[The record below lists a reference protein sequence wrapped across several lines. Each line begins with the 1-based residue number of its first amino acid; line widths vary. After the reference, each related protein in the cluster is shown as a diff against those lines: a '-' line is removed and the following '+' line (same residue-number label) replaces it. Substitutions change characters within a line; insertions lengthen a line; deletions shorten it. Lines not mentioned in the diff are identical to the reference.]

1 MTKVK
6 KIIKLLKETNKQVLF
21 IAFVLTLAIAYYIN
35 PLSGVD
41 LVEWDRTFSTAT
53 LSGISIDA
61 RIGNFYKL
69 FFLYLP
75 GIAIVLICLLNWLFY
90 NRKKYI
96 NIYFKLS
103 TVLVFAVSA
112 SYISRYFSK
121 NTDIVSNPLMECLL
135 AFFAILTIICIL
147 DKTERFKFADIS
159 MLLVIFVVL
168 VLTFNMMFRMLGMTT
183 CILICSVI
191 LIGYISV
198 VLFVPV
204 GQEAYEQ
211 NKKYIFFLMWLPAVI
226 RIVLEGIYFL
236 TEKGWGVQRYFTL
249 IGIACIAFLS
259 VALIAVILLRKQE
272 RGFSTF
278 GYIGAIVSIAVVNNF
293 AYNYQYIWSYD
304 TFANVYEKGNNAVTV
319 DSILHGKLPI
329 FDYFSAHALNDVW
342 TRIIYCLIHDD
353 IKGIFADPYGG
364 LTAMIAYIILFFIV
378 KKLFDK
384 NIAVLYVLL
393 FPGILTGIK
402 WMSLCGISIAALLY
416 IYKNPTVKKYVVFWC
431 AALIGVFIT
440 YDEGMS
446 LGVAC
451 ILAHV
456 VFLLIQRKIK
466 LLKKFVFCG
475 AGVGIGALI
484 FYVIYACATGIPV
497 MGRIKEWMSVSLSS
511 SSTWATAEFGDQSS
525 FAFLLSYIVVPITAI
540 LLVVFTLFKYYKT
553 RKNGRVALLTTVFAF
568 AEILYIT
575 RTIVYHNLAVC
586 SGRTGVLLNF
596 IHWTVALYV
605 LYTMSVR
612 GRKQRNKV
620 LAWMGTMMIVILVE
634 GTAVTQS
641 WPQADSIL
649 VSRSLKASENWDL
662 RDDVTE
668 NVGQPRIVFDE
679 STTLLVKQFEFV
691 FDTLLEEDE
700 TFVDFANVTSMYAL
714 TGRERPS
721 YVGQTPSLLTDL
733 YSQKCYLREISEYS
747 CPLAILGT
755 TETSYLQQMVGV
767 PHNIRYYKIAEYI
780 YNKYRPLIRFGE
792 FVIWCETDK
801 YDEYKLILQ
810 NNKYDENIYELVDY
824 GYDFTTS
831 FVDEKGNV
839 GFLFKPYHSYN
850 LNMLPYIW
858 ANYDKY
864 AAIDN
869 KKIISVNST
878 GDNQFRFEG
887 SQTTTGEQGNYLA
900 FEIMNSSEE
909 NKSVNIVLYDSQKE
923 GAKMQYC
930 FEAVPGT
937 NQYMIRVSAD
947 YFWDIYNIDTILF
960 NDDEQLIIKDVRVL
974 EGD

>member
-6 KIIKLLKETNKQVLF
+6 KIIKLLKKTNREVVF
-21 IAFVLTLAIAYYIN
+21 IAFVITLAVAYYIN

-41 LVEWDRTFSTAT
+41 LLEWDRTFSTAI

-61 RIGNFYKL
+61 RIENFYKL

-75 GIAIVLICLLNWLFY
+75 AIAIALICLLNWLFY
-90 NRKKYI
+90 HRKKYI
-96 NIYFKLS
+96 NIYFKLGAV
-103 TVLVFAVSA
+103 VLFATFA
-112 SYISRYFSK
+112 SYVSRYSSE
-121 NTDIVSNPLMECLL
+121 NTDIVNNPLMECLL
-135 AFFAILTIICIL
+135 AFFVILTIICIL

-159 MLLVIFVVL
+159 MLLVVFIVL

-198 VLFVPV
+198 VFFTPV
-204 GQEAYEQ
+204 GQETYEQ

-226 RIVLEGIYFL
+226 RITLEGIYFL
-236 TEKGWGVQRYFTL
+236 TEKGWAVQRYFTL
-249 IGIACIAFLS
+249 ISIACIAFLS
-259 VALIAVILLRKQE
+259 VALIAVILLRKKE
-272 RGFSTF
+272 KGFVTF
-278 GYIGAIVSIAVVNNF
+278 GYIGAIVSITMINNF
-293 AYNYQYIWSYD
+293 AYSYQYIWSYD
-304 TFANVYEKGNNAVTV
+304 TFANVYEKGNNAVAV

-342 TRIIYCLIHDD
+342 TRIIYCFIHGD
-353 IKGIFADPYGG
+353 IRGIFVDPYGG
-364 LTAMIAYIILFFIV
+364 LLAIIAYIILFFIV
-378 KKLFDK
+378 KKIFDK
-384 NIAVLYVLL
+384 HIAVLCVLL
-393 FPGILTGIK
+393 FPWIITGIK
-402 WMSLCGISIAALLY
+402 WMSMCGISIVALLY
-416 IYKNPTVKKYVVFWC
+416 IYKKSTVKKYVIFWC

-451 ILAHV
+451 ILAYV
-456 VFLLIQRKIK
+456 VFLLMQKKIRQ
-466 LLKKFVFCG
+466 LKKFVLCG
-475 AGVGIGALI
+475 AGVGGVALVL
-484 FYVIYACATGIPV
+484 YVIYACATGIPV
-497 MGRIKEWMSVSLSS
+497 MGRIKEWISVSLSS
-511 SSTWATAEFGDQSS
+511 SSTWATADFGNQSS

-553 RKNGRVALLTTVFAF
+553 RKNGRVALLTMVFAF

-575 RTIVYHNLAVC
+575 RTVVYHNLAVC

-596 IHWTVALYV
+596 IHWTVSLYV
-605 LYTMSVR
+605 LYTMSVK
-612 GRKQRNKV
+612 GRKKRSKM
-620 LAWMGTMMIVILVE
+620 LTWMGTMMMVILME

-641 WPQADSIL
+641 WPQADSTL

-662 RDDVTE
+662 RNDVTE
-668 NVGQPRIVFDE
+668 NVGKPRIVFDE
-679 STTLLVKQFEFV
+679 STTLLVKQFKFV
-691 FDTLLEEDE
+691 FDTLLKEDE

-733 YSQKCYLREISEYS
+733 YSQECYLKEISEYS
-747 CPLAILGT
+747 CPLAVLGT

-780 YNKYRPLIRFGE
+780 YNEYRPLIRFGE
-792 FVIWCETDK
+792 FVIWCEADK
-801 YDEYKLILQ
+801 YEEYKLILQ

-831 FVDEKGNV
+831 FVDENRNV
-839 GFLFKPYHSYN
+839 GFSFKPYHSYT

-858 ANYDKY
+858 ANVDEYD
-864 AAIDN
+864 AIDN
-869 KKIISVNST
+869 KKIISVNAT
-878 GDNQFRFEG
+878 GDNQFGFKG

-900 FEIMNSSEE
+900 FEVMNSSEE

-937 NQYMIRVSAD
+937 KQYMIRVSAD

-960 NDDEQLIIKDVRVL
+960 TDDEQLIIKDVRVL

>member
-6 KIIKLLKETNKQVLF
+6 KIIKLLKKTNREVVF
-21 IAFVLTLAIAYYIN
+21 IAFVITLAVAYYIN

-41 LVEWDRTFSTAT
+41 LLEWDRTFSTAI

-61 RIGNFYKL
+61 RIENFYKL

-75 GIAIVLICLLNWLFY
+75 AIAIALICLLNWLFY
-90 NRKKYI
+90 HRKKYI
-96 NIYFKLS
+96 NIYFKLGAV
-103 TVLVFAVSA
+103 VLFATFA
-112 SYISRYFSK
+112 SYVSRYSSE
-121 NTDIVSNPLMECLL
+121 NTDIVNNPLMECLL
-135 AFFAILTIICIL
+135 AFFVILTIICIL

-159 MLLVIFVVL
+159 MLLVVFIVL

-198 VLFVPV
+198 VFFTPV
-204 GQEAYEQ
+204 GQETYEQ

-226 RIVLEGIYFL
+226 RITLEGIYFL
-236 TEKGWGVQRYFTL
+236 TEKGWAVQRYFTL
-249 IGIACIAFLS
+249 ISIACIAFLS
-259 VALIAVILLRKQE
+259 VALIAVILLRKKE
-272 RGFSTF
+272 KGFVTF
-278 GYIGAIVSIAVVNNF
+278 GYIGAIVSITMINNF
-293 AYNYQYIWSYD
+293 AYSYQYIWSYD
-304 TFANVYEKGNNAVTV
+304 TFANVYEKGNNAVAV

-342 TRIIYCLIHDD
+342 TRIIYCFIHGD
-353 IKGIFADPYGG
+353 IRGIFVDPYGG
-364 LTAMIAYIILFFIV
+364 LLAIIAYIILFFIV

-384 NIAVLYVLL
+384 HIAVLCVLL
-393 FPGILTGIK
+393 FPWIITGIK
-402 WMSLCGISIAALLY
+402 WMSMCGISIVALLY
-416 IYKNPTVKKYVVFWC
+416 IYKKSTVKNYVIFWC

-451 ILAHV
+451 ILAYV
-456 VFLLIQRKIK
+456 VFLLIQKKIK
-466 LLKKFVFCG
+466 QLKKFVLCG
-475 AGVGIGALI
+475 AGVGGVALI
-484 FYVIYACATGIPV
+484 FYVIYACVTGIPV
-497 MGRIKEWMSVSLSS
+497 VGRIKEWMSVSLSS
-511 SSTWATAEFGDQSS
+511 SSTWATADFGNQSS

-540 LLVVFTLFKYYKT
+540 LLVIFTLFKYYKT
-553 RKNGRVALLTTVFAF
+553 RKNGRVALLTMVFAF

-575 RTIVYHNLAVC
+575 RTVVYHNLAVC

-596 IHWTVALYV
+596 IHWTVSLYV
-605 LYTMSVR
+605 LYTMSVK
-612 GRKQRNKV
+612 GRKKRSKM
-620 LAWMGTMMIVILVE
+620 LTWMGTMMMVILME

-641 WPQADSIL
+641 WPQADSTL

-662 RDDVTE
+662 RNDVTE
-668 NVGQPRIVFDE
+668 NVGKPRIVFDE
-679 STTLLVKQFEFV
+679 STTLLVKQFKFV
-691 FDTLLEEDE
+691 FDTLLKEDE

-733 YSQKCYLREISEYS
+733 YSQECYLKEISEYS
-747 CPLAILGT
+747 CPLAVLGT

-780 YNKYRPLIRFGE
+780 YNEYRPLIRFGE
-792 FVIWCETDK
+792 FVMWCETDK

-810 NNKYDENIYELVDY
+810 NNKYDENTYELVDY

-831 FVDEKGNV
+831 FVDENGNV
-839 GFLFKPYHSYN
+839 GFSFKPYHSYN
-850 LNMLPYIW
+850 LNLLPYIW
-858 ANYDKY
+858 ANYDEY

-878 GDNQFRFEG
+878 GDSQFEFEG

-909 NKSVNIVLYDSQKE
+909 KKSVNIVLYDSQKE

-960 NDDEQLIIKDVRVL
+960 NDGEQLIIKDVRVL